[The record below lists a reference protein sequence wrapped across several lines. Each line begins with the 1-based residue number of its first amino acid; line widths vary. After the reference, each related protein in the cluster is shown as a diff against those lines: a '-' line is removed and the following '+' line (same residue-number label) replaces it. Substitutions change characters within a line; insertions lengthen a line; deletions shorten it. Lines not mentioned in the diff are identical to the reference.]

1 MRVCHPPKYG
11 GAACR
16 GSTVETTGCG
26 ALHCPGRVFGLLTLL
41 LALKCKYYTKN
52 SWGFFKDDFFSL
64 HPKAMTYKR
73 GWFLYRENNP
83 SDI

>member
-52 SWGFFKDDFFSL
+52 SWSFFKDDFFFAS
-64 HPKAMTYKR
+64 KSYD
-73 GWFLYRENNP
+73 LYTKDE
-83 SDI
+83 